1 MILTFNTKY
10 ICKAYSEI
18 WRRISGL
25 ILKTSKEST
34 FYGGI
39 FLPPTWD
46 NDVNMPD
53 NYVNMHDNYVEMQ
66 DNNADMQVTNLFRE
80 FDFYTGKM
88 TH

>member
-1 MILTFNTKY
+1 
-10 ICKAYSEI
+10 
-18 WRRISGL
+18 
-25 ILKTSKEST
+25 
-34 FYGGI
+34 
-39 FLPPTWD
+39 
-46 NDVNMPD
+46 MPD